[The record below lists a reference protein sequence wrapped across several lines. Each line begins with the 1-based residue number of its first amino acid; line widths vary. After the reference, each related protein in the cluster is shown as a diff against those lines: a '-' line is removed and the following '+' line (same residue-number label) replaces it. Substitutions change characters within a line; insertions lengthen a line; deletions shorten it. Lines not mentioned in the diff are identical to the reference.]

1 MGVHLVCTTR
11 RRTSDMVRA
20 KADFFPSSSS
30 IWVGSSSPSSSA
42 ASSSSWPSPSSVNSK
57 IHPSF
62 APINKQPLLD
72 ILLPLQK
79 IITTIHSLEEM
90 VQTGTTVLLQVL
102 IQDITIRQP
111 MPLVI
116 HHLLDLLLHWLELVL
131 QGRIRLF
138 RLMNKLPLREKV
150 E

>member
-1 MGVHLVCTTR
+1 M
-11 RRTSDMVRA
+11 D
-20 KADFFPSSSS
+20 
-30 IWVGSSSPSSSA
+30 
-42 ASSSSWPSPSSVNSK
+42 
-57 IHPSF
+57 
-62 APINKQPLLD
+62 
-72 ILLPLQK
+72 
-79 IITTIHSLEEM
+79 
-90 VQTGTTVLLQVL
+90 QTGTTVLLQVL

-116 HHLLDLLLHWLELVL
+116 HHLLDLLLLHWLELVL